1 MTKPNSKPNSRST
14 IKDSHEENPVII
26 DRSSLITE
34 IASIAAEQNED
45 SPRRQRYLFMLQ
57 AILSQSNQNIKDL
70 KLDMNYRLEEE
81 LCERLG
87 VPKTEIA
94 ILSSP
99 IKKNIELLIKA
110 LQEDD
115 INTFNTLLQ
124 TIGDQINNRS
134 IEQELVSIFEE
145 DLEQQ
150 KISFIQ
156 TLTAKTQGANEQQS
170 AFISILEKYLPAKIV
185 TQIKGQLKSEASN
198 QMQKYNAI
206 NDIIKH
212 NSNLLPGIT
221 DLNDVIHMQAY
232 LQTVAGSN
240 TGASKQNIIGQVASS
255 AKGLIDSLTSSH
267 VAEALVPLKAYNN
280 AAKILKISKAQLRA
294 ISHYSIAQLRQLV
307 TDTEFMTAMKRKHP
321 KVYKALINIKDNLL
335 DAGKIEE
342 FTSEIFYV
350 VSKDR
355 TLDMQ
360 MKKELLHFAQ
370 NIEDEALGTIITAT
384 FNDET
389 LSGHYFGVQKLSVVY
404 RMIRVAYK
412 NQQTPL
418 ESYRSF
424 TAGRAARQ
432 AVSSHIS
439 GIKQAAYPDTIKR
452 MSILGLVNKLEKGG
466 QIGSLQIPPAAD
478 LNLMDAKDLQRY
490 KANYNATIQA
500 VQQEVDTARK
510 TFMQDIHRLK
520 TNPTSEDLKI
530 LRARYNVDPNTTVD
544 DILTEARRQKSA
556 FDKKARK
563 LSSSIKKQSTRLN
576 AALKA
581 IPQGMPGQRSI
592 DNLDTAMRKGKLI
605 NVAKVGAFATLT
617 LGSSAHGL
625 YQGTMTAKQAAVTVG
640 ESVALMVPGLG
651 TFLMVNQ
658 LWSGRS
664 MSGQKLSNTEWWT
677 TLGFTVLSAVT
688 DALSLAGGIGIALKA
703 GTIGAMTS
711 VRSAPLLGRLAYHTT
726 KMLTKGGRIQALAR
740 ATNRADKITG
750 LVKAHRSTANTW
762 RHAEEGLGKIWQKKS
777 FWGEVVTDTAK
788 SGFLWKNTAR
798 AVAGTLTM
806 TNRVF
811 QTCLA
816 SIKGGLKTVTG
827 GVAYLGRA
835 TQGIANKIYQAA
847 LNKNLKHLG
856 QDDLKAAVKH
866 IAASIK
872 TEATV
877 AKNIMKIN
885 RARAHKQTKDRLEQI
900 KALKRENGTLIASTL
915 PETLTT
921 TVRSIIEV
929 AEKGSNSA
937 VLNAIVSGSTK
948 GQKLINGVQTA
959 IVGSMIGAG
968 AIGLGYSAFGKGFTQ
983 GVSDTYSGLGT
994 IAGAG
999 ADSAV
1004 YAFETIKS
1012 VEPTKERITRNINKR
1027 AAQLGKTKRWLS
1039 ELRKLNNSQLARV
1052 YILDFDSFDPRLKQ
1066 EFLNYINT
1074 KGLNTQTLITIFNT
1088 NQA

>member
-1 MTKPNSKPNSRST
+1 MTKPNPRNT
-14 IKDSHEENPVII
+14 ITDNHEENSVII

-34 IASIAAEQNED
+34 IATMAAEHTSD
-45 SPRRQRYLFMLQ
+45 SSRRQRYLFMLQ

-81 LCERLG
+81 LCKRLG
-87 VPKTEIA
+87 IPKTEIA

-150 KISFIQ
+150 KVSFIQ
-156 TLTAKTQGANEQQS
+156 TLTAKTQGANKQQS
-170 AFISILEKYLPAKIV
+170 EFISILEKYLPAKIV

-335 DAGKIEE
+335 NAGKIEE

-439 GIKQAAYPDTIKR
+439 GIKQAACPDTIKR
-452 MSILGLVNKLEKGG
+452 INILGLVNKLETGG
-466 QIGSLQIPPAAD
+466 QIGSLKIPSAAELEILD
-478 LNLMDAKDLQRY
+478 VKELQRY

-520 TNPTSEDLKI
+520 TNPTPDDLKI
-530 LRARYNVDPNTTVD
+530 LRERYNIHPANTKID
-544 DILTEARRQKSA
+544 DILKEARKQKTAFDKEARR
-556 FDKKARK
+556 
-563 LSSSIKKQSTRLN
+563 LSNSIKTQSTRLN
-576 AALKA
+576 AALKT

-592 DNLDTAMRKGKLI
+592 DNLDTTWRKDKLKNVGKLG
-605 NVAKVGAFATLT
+605 VFATLT

-625 YQGTMTAKQAAVTVG
+625 YQGTMTTKQALVTVG

-651 TFLMVNQ
+651 TALMVNQ
-658 LWSGRS
+658 LWSGRT
-664 MSGQKLSNTEWWT
+664 MSGQKLSNSEWWT

-703 GTIGAMTS
+703 GTMGAMTS

-740 ATNRADKITG
+740 ATNRADKITD

-762 RHAEEGLGKIWQKKS
+762 RHAGDGLSNIWQKKS

-811 QTCLA
+811 QTCSALC
-816 SIKGGLKTVTG
+816 KGTLKTITG

-835 TQGIANKIYQAA
+835 TEGIANKIYQAA

-856 QDDLKAAVKH
+856 QNELNTAVKH

-877 AKNIMKIN
+877 AKNIMTIN
-885 RARAHKQTKDRLEQI
+885 TARTLKPTKKRLDQI
-900 KALKRENGTLIASTL
+900 KALSEENDSLIAKTL
-915 PETLTT
+915 SVSVDPKT
-921 TVRSIIEV
+921 RSIIEV